1 MNVRKYLLK
10 GLLCFLVIFVQR
22 VYAQMNMSQHVDPG
36 TKNIY
41 LTIMDTMMK
50 NMESIP
56 QLTNFE
62 TDFIAE
68 MIPHH
73 MGAVSMSVYEIKY
86 GRNAEMIQLAK
97 SIQTEQTYEIQVMHI
112 WLDRYLSLISEISN
126 EYRVAMAK
134 SMHKMMDHMPLN
146 EQLKDIDKSFARVM
160 IPHHQAAIDMSR
172 IVLIYSKDQQISALA
187 RNIMSS
193 QEVEIEQ
200 MRNFLQKEP

>member
-1 MNVRKYLLK
+1 MNVLKYLLK

-22 VYAQMNMSQHVDPG
+22 VYAQMNMSQHVPTG
-36 TKNIY
+36 TENID
-41 LTIMDTMMK
+41 LLIMDTMMK

-56 QLTNFE
+56 LLTSVE

-73 MGAVSMSVYEIKY
+73 VGAVSMSVYEIKY

-97 SIQTEQTYEIQVMHI
+97 SIQTEQNYEIQVMHI
-112 WLDRYLSLISEISN
+112 WLDRYVRVVSEISN
-126 EYRVAMAK
+126 EYRVTMAK
-134 SMHKMMDHMPLN
+134 SMRKMMDQMPLN

-160 IPHHQAAIDMSR
+160 IPHHQAAIDMSE
-172 IVLIYSKDQQISALA
+172 IVLLYSKDQQISALA
-187 RNIMSS
+187 RNIITS